1 MHSDVCR
8 IPLGTRGLYDAIVDA
23 GDYAALTQWRW
34 NFKRSRGGG
43 IYARR
48 GGGRVNSTGA
58 LYPTILMHAFILET
72 LKGEPRPTPN
82 HTPDHI
88 NRNSLD
94 NRRGNL
100 RWATPSEQAQNTRRG
115 RKSALTQERRAE
127 ILRELAESVRRAA

>member
-8 IPLGTRGLYDAIVDA
+8 IPLGTRGLYDAIVDT
-23 GDYAALTQWRW
+23 GDYAALAQWRW
-34 NFKRSRGGG
+34 NWKRSRGGG

-48 GGGRVNSTGA
+48 GGGRIRSTGA
-58 LYPTILMHAFILET
+58 LRPTILMHVFILET
-72 LKGEPRPTPN
+72 LKGEPRPSPE

-94 NRRGNL
+94 NRRDNL
-100 RWATPSEQAQNTRRG
+100 KWATRREQGLNQRRG
-115 RKSALTQERRAE
+115 RKSALAAEKRRE

>member
-23 GDYAALTQWRW
+23 RHYAALTRWRW

-48 GGGRVNSTGA
+48 GGGRLTSGE
-58 LYPTILMHAFILET
+58 LRPTILMHVFILET
-72 LKGEPRPTPN
+72 LKGEPRPSPN

-94 NRRGNL
+94 NREDNL
-100 RWATPSEQAQNTRRG
+100 KWATPSEQAQNTRRG
-115 RKSALTQERRAE
+115 KRSALTAEKRRE
-127 ILRELAESVRRAA
+127 ILRELAAAARAA